1 MKFTKRK
8 YCPNCMRNVEGVKK
22 LSGVYVLLTGGM
34 SLLGKKYV
42 CPICGCKTL
51 DKPKTDD
58 EVRKIRN
65 G

>member
-1 MKFTKRK
+1 
-8 YCPNCMRNVEGVKK
+8 MRNVEGVKK